1 MGLMLDRVGSGRP
14 PQGAAGLADLEREVM
29 RDLDR
34 LNYPPRAWPVPKP
47 APDGST
53 ALDALVVG
61 GGMYGQTMAF
71 ALYREGIR
79 NLRVIDLARE
89 GEEGP
94 WGTYARM
101 DILRS
106 PKRQCGPDLG
116 VPSLTFRAWHEAQGR
131 SWDELYKIHRLDWLA
146 YLLWLRRVLDLPVEN
161 GTRLL
166 ALEPA
171 GGLLRAEIEGLRGRE
186 SVFCRNVVLA
196 TGREGAGGRQVP
208 AFPSFSMARGDR
220 HPRIHH
226 SADPIDFGP
235 LRGKR
240 VAILG
245 ANASAL
251 DNAGTA
257 LEAGAAAAVM
267 FCRRPALPQVNK
279 SRWMVFPGFQHG
291 FPAMDDAARWE
302 FMSHVASVQMP
313 PPHESVLRCTRHA
326 GFDLRFAEPW
336 TDVIPDGDEIDIV
349 TAKGRYRFD
358 AVIFATGFNVDLAD
372 VPYLST
378 LLPQIETWGARVAPQ
393 DAARFP
399 ALARL
404 PYLTADFQLTAK
416 TGAHAPEVENL
427 YLLSFGA
434 SLSHGAL
441 AGDLPAVRATTTRAA
456 QAIARALFVTDYQ
469 AYRQSMRRF
478 SEAELE
484 PTPYFVPPEDIAP

>member
-1 MGLMLDRVGSGRP
+1 MSRMLDRADPGRGP
-14 PQGAAGLADLEREVM
+14 LEGGTLADLEREVK

-34 LNYPPRAWPVPKP
+34 LNFPPREWPVPKT
-47 APDGST
+47 APDGT
-53 ALDALVVG
+53 RALDALVVG

-71 ALYREGIR
+71 ALQREGIR
-79 NLRVIDLARE
+79 NLRVLDLARE

-116 VPSLTFRAWHEAQGR
+116 VPSLTFRAWHEAQQR

-146 YLLWLRRVLDLPVEN
+146 YLLWLRRVLGIAVEN
-161 GTRLL
+161 ETRLV

-171 GGLLRAEIEGLRGRE
+171 GGLLRAQIEGPRGHE
-186 SVFCRNVVLA
+186 SVYCRNVVLA
-196 TGREGAGGRQVP
+196 TGREGAGGRQIP
-208 AFPSFSMARGDR
+208 AFPSFGIARGDR

-226 SADPIDFGP
+226 SADAIDFAP

-257 LEAGAAAAVM
+257 LEAGAAAAVL
-267 FCRRPALPQVNK
+267 FCRRPVLPQVNK

-291 FPAMDDAARWE
+291 FPAMDDASRWN
-302 FMSHVASVQMP
+302 FMSHVTSLQMP

-326 GFDLRFAEPW
+326 GFELRFAEPW
-336 TDVIPDGDEIDIV
+336 TDVVPDADGIDIV
-349 TAKGRYRFD
+349 TAKGRHRFD
-358 AVIFATGFNVDLAD
+358 AAILATGFNVDLSD
-372 VPYLST
+372 VPYLRP
-378 LLPQIETWGARVAPQ
+378 LLPHIETWGARVPPEE
-393 DAARFP
+393 AARFP

-404 PYLTADFQLTAK
+404 PYLSADFQMTPTAD
-416 TGAHAPEVENL
+416 GQAPEVGRI

-441 AGDLPAVRATTTRAA
+441 AGDLPAVRGSTTRAA
-456 QAIARALFVTDYQ
+456 GAIARELFVADYQ
-469 AYRQSMRRF
+469 AYRESMHRF
-478 SEAELE
+478 NEAELE

>member
-1 MGLMLDRVGSGRP
+1 MDIMLDRVDQGRNAPDSGSL
-14 PQGAAGLADLEREVM
+14 AGLEREVK

-53 ALDALVVG
+53 ALDALVIG

-79 NLRVIDLARE
+79 NVRVIDRARE

-116 VPSLTFRAWHEAQGR
+116 VPSLTYRAWHEAQGR
-131 SWDELYKIHRLDWLA
+131 SWDELYKVHRLDWLA
-146 YLLWLRRVLDLPVEN
+146 YLLWLRRVLELPVEN
-161 GTRLL
+161 ETSLR

-171 GGLLRAEIEGLRGRE
+171 DGLLRTEIEGPRGRE
-186 SVFCRNVVLA
+186 VVFSRKVILA

-208 AFPSFSMARGDR
+208 AFPSFDMARGDR
-220 HPRIHH
+220 HPHIHH
-226 SADPIDFGP
+226 SADAIDFGP

-257 LEAGAAAAVM
+257 LEGGAAAAVM
-267 FCRRPALPQVNK
+267 FCRRPTLPQVNK

-302 FMSHVASVQMP
+302 FMSHVAGVQMP

-336 TDVIPDGDEIDIV
+336 VDVIPDDDGIDIV
-349 TAKGRYRFD
+349 TAKGRHRFD

-372 VPYLST
+372 VPYLET
-378 LLPQIETWGARVAPQ
+378 ILPHIETWGERVAPEE
-393 DAARFP
+393 AARFP

-404 PYLTADFQLTAK
+404 PYLTPDFQLTAK
-416 TGAHAPEVENL
+416 AGVHAPEVANL

-456 QAIARALFVTDYQ
+456 AAIARELFVADFGT
-469 AYRQSMRRF
+469 YRQSMRRF
-478 SEAELE
+478 REAELE